1 MGFMD
6 DIKGVLRDTEDGLK
20 KAGKDLQRA
29 LKDIKS
35 APFVKEMCKT
45 TANMYR
51 LGWDE
56 RNGGNI
62 SYLLNENEV
71 AEYLDLNKVLRTMP
85 LAGVNAVDFNVTPLI
100 GKIFIVTGTGKYFK
114 NVEDDPEA
122 NLGIVR
128 ISKNGAELLWGYK
141 DGGRTTSELPA
152 HLMCH
157 MARLK
162 IDPENRVVMHSHPT
176 HTLAMNYV
184 HELDERKLTH
194 TLWEMCTECIAV
206 FPDGVGILPWMLCGT
221 DSIGVATAKKME
233 EFRLVIWA
241 MHGIYGAGKTMDE
254 AFGLIETVE
263 KAAQIYML
271 TAHLPRI
278 NSIKDEQ
285 MQELAELF
293 KCNYRK
299 DFLNLK

>member
-1 MGFMD
+1 M
-6 DIKGVLRDTEDGLK
+6 
-20 KAGKDLQRA
+20 
-29 LKDIKS
+29 KDILT
-35 APFVKEMCKT
+35 APFIQKMRKT

-62 SYLLNENEV
+62 SYLLDENEV
-71 AEYLDLNKVLRTMP
+71 AEYIDLSKVIRTIP
-85 LAGVNAVDFNVTPLI
+85 LAGVNEAEFDCSPLA

-114 NVEDDPEA
+114 NVDGDPEN

-128 ISKNGAELLWGYK
+128 IAKDNKGVELLWGYK

-162 IDPENRVVMHSHPT
+162 VDPQNRVVMHSHPT

-184 HELDERKLTH
+184 HELDEKKFTH

-221 DSIGVATAKKME
+221 NSIGVATAKKME
-233 EFRLVIWA
+233 EFRLVVWA

-254 AFGLIETVE
+254 TFGLIETVE

-278 NSIKDEQ
+278 NTIKDED
-285 MQELAELF
+285 MVKLVELF
-293 KCNYRK
+293 GLDYRK
-299 DFLNLK
+299 DFLDL